1 MLCRE
6 IGFGVRIASLM
17 AEIPVKIEKICSR
30 LQTLLDQWIDSVPII
45 SEASASTLISQFN
58 LYSTVMKD
66 YPKKEEW
73 ALHDMPYLLM
83 QTVSQLWDKEENTM
97 KLIQLGIVN
106 AIHSIYTCLV
116 PVLLSMN
123 RISENRLPEFL
134 SLLSILVSKNWM
146 DDS

>member
-1 MLCRE
+1 
-6 IGFGVRIASLM
+6 M

-83 QTVSQLWDKEENTM
+83 QTVSQLWDKEDNTM

-106 AIHSIYTCLV
+106 AIQSIYTCLV
-116 PVLLSMN
+116 PVLLTMN
-123 RISENRLPEFL
+123 PTSENRLPEFL
-134 SLLSILVSKNWM
+134 SLLSILVSKE
-146 DDS
+146 

>member
-1 MLCRE
+1 
-6 IGFGVRIASLM
+6 M

-83 QTVSQLWDKEENTM
+83 QTVSQIDPAWNC
-97 KLIQLGIVN
+97 QC
-106 AIHSIYTCLV
+106 HSFDLHLFGSRVIIDE
-116 PVLLSMN
+116 SD
-123 RISENRLPEFL
+123 F
-134 SLLSILVSKNWM
+134 
-146 DDS
+146 